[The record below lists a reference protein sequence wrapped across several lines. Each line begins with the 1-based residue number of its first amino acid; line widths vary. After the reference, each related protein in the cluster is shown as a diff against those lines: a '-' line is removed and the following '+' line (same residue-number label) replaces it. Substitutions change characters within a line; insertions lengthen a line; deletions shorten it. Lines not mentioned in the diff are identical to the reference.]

1 MMIPVHNIE
10 IDDEEFEEEIEP
22 SYTYAINEDR
32 ISGYIDEKEAI
43 KQAIYLIINTER
55 FEYIIYSWDYG
66 IELQDLIG
74 ESISYVKSEV
84 KRRITEALICDDRIY
99 SIDDFIF
106 EQLSK
111 RILLVKFTANT
122 IYGSVDIE
130 TEVSF

>member
-1 MMIPVHNIE
+1 MIPVHDIE
-10 IDDEEFEEEIEP
+10 IDDEQFEEEIEP
-22 SYTYAINEDR
+22 SYTYAIHEDK

-74 ESISYVKSEV
+74 ETISYVKSEA
-84 KRRITEALICDDRIY
+84 KRRITEALICDDRIN
-99 SIDDFIF
+99 SIEDFVF

-111 RILLVKFTANT
+111 RSLLVKFTANT
-122 IYGSVDIE
+122 IYGSVDIKM
-130 TEVSF
+130 EVNF

>member
-1 MMIPVHNIE
+1 MIPVHNIE

-32 ISGYIDEKEAI
+32 ISGYIDGKEAI

>member
-1 MMIPVHNIE
+1 MIPVHNIE
-10 IDDEEFEEEIEP
+10 IDDEQFEEEIEP
-22 SYTYAINEDR
+22 SYTYAINEDK

>member
-1 MMIPVHNIE
+1 MIPVHNIE
-10 IDDEEFEEEIEP
+10 IDDKEFEEEIEP

-32 ISGYIDEKEAI
+32 ISGYIDGKEAI

-111 RILLVKFTANT
+111 KILLVKFTANT

>member
-1 MMIPVHNIE
+1 MIPVHNIE

-84 KRRITEALICDDRIY
+84 KRRITESLICDDRIE

>member
-1 MMIPVHNIE
+1 MIPVHNIE
-10 IDDEEFEEEIEP
+10 IDDKEFEEEIEP

>member
-1 MMIPVHNIE
+1 MIPVHNIE

-84 KRRITEALICDDRIY
+84 KRRITEALICDDRIE

>member
-1 MMIPVHNIE
+1 MIPVHNIE
-10 IDDEEFEEEIEP
+10 IDDKEFEEEIEP

-32 ISGYIDEKEAI
+32 ISGYIDGKEAI

-84 KRRITEALICDDRIY
+84 KE
-99 SIDDFIF
+99 
-106 EQLSK
+106 
-111 RILLVKFTANT
+111 NN
-122 IYGSVDIE
+122 GS
-130 TEVSF
+130 FNL

>member
-1 MMIPVHNIE
+1 MIPVHNIE

>member
-1 MMIPVHNIE
+1 MIPVHNIE

-32 ISGYIDEKEAI
+32 ISGYIDGKEAI

-84 KRRITEALICDDRIY
+84 KRRITEALICDDRIE